1 MPVDFKDYYRVLGV
15 ERSAD
20 DAAIK
25 RAFRDKA
32 RKLHPDVN
40 RTDPHAEDRFKE
52 LNEAYEVLSDSG
64 KRAKYDRFGADWNRY
79 RDAGVD
85 PSRSANTG
93 TGTKPNS
100 RAQQDDFETWFTG
113 TASQKGD
120 SWEYSESSSGS
131 GGRFSDFFNMLFGN
145 QSSGSRSSSSSQRT
159 RRPMPRRG
167 EDSEVAVDISLREAS
182 AGTTRN
188 IQLQMPVACTL
199 CGGTGLARGAM
210 CPRCDGTGLMLSQRT
225 LEVSIPKGVRTGS
238 RVRIAGQGAPGV
250 AGGPNGDVYLVIEV
264 TVDPTFERQGNH
276 LRQKLTIP
284 FYTAVLGGE
293 VVVPTLDG
301 RVAMTVP
308 EGTQDGRVFRLRGK
322 GMPSLA
328 PKSEVAGDILVEVHV
343 AVPDDLTA
351 EERALFIELR
361 NLRQ

>member
-20 DAAIK
+20 NLAIK

-40 RTDPHAEDRFKE
+40 RTDPQAEDRFKE

-79 RDAGVD
+79 RDAGVN
-85 PSRSANTG
+85 PPRTANTG
-93 TGTKPNS
+93 SSAKSNPRT
-100 RAQQDDFETWFTG
+100 QQDDFETWFTG
-113 TASQKGD
+113 TATQKGD
-120 SWEYSESSSGS
+120 SWEYSESPGGS

-145 QSSGSRSSSSSQRT
+145 QAGSSRSSSSSQRT

-167 EDSEVAVDISLREAS
+167 EDSEVAVDITLHEAS
-182 AGTTRN
+182 TGATRN
-188 IQLQMPVACTL
+188 ILLQVPVTCTL

-250 AGGPNGDVYLVIEV
+250 AGGPSGDVYLVIEV
-264 TVDPTFERQGNH
+264 TSDPTFERQGNH
-276 LRQKLTIP
+276 LRQKLSIP
-284 FYTAVLGGE
+284 IYTAVLGGE

-322 GMPSLA
+322 GMPALES
-328 PKSEVAGDILVEVHV
+328 KSKVAGDILVEVHV
-343 AVPDDLTA
+343 AVPENLTD
-351 EERALFIELR
+351 EERALFTKLR